1 MEQLGVSLHL
11 RLDKS
16 WCGTHAWLRACTDR
30 GERVNRTAD
39 TFMPTIITAAR
50 LVTPVEWIEA
60 PVVVVDD
67 GSITALRSRSE
78 GEIPAGPVLNF
89 PDLILAP
96 GFIDI
101 HIHGGAG
108 RDAMEADESALEQI
122 ERQLVKHGVTAYLPT
137 TVTAPQ
143 EKILKALEGLGR
155 SITTANKNDRRAA
168 PLGIHLEGPFISHEK
183 RGVHPPENL
192 LPSSPQ
198 ALDRFWQASAGSI
211 RMMTIAP
218 ELPGAAE
225 TIRYARS
232 LGVRSSLGHSNA
244 TYQEAQSGISAGA
257 DHATHTFN
265 AMRALDH
272 REPGILGAVL
282 ENDDLTADIIA
293 DGIHVHPSIL
303 KLFLR
308 AKGADRAILI
318 TDAISATGMP
328 DGIYNLGGLEVQV
341 SNGRCEYQ
349 GKLAGSVLTLDRAIR
364 NVMSF
369 AGWQLQQ
376 AIKLATYNPAERL
389 GVSNQRG
396 LLAPGRRADLVVL
409 TPEGNVVHT
418 IIGGEIAN

>member
-1 MEQLGVSLHL
+1 
-11 RLDKS
+11 
-16 WCGTHAWLRACTDR
+16 
-30 GERVNRTAD
+30 
-39 TFMPTIITAAR
+39 MPTIITAAR

-60 PVVVVDD
+60 PVMVIEHGHIV
-67 GSITALRSRSE
+67 SLASRNATEISE
-78 GEIPAGPVLNF
+78 GRRLDFQN
-89 PDLILAP
+89 LILAP

-108 RDAMEADESALEQI
+108 RDAMEASESALEQI

-143 EKILKALEGLGR
+143 EKILKALDGLGK
-155 SITTANKNDRRAA
+155 SIAGANRNQGRAA

-183 RGVHPPENL
+183 RGVHPPQDL
-192 LPSSPQ
+192 LPPSPQ
-198 ALDRFWQASAGSI
+198 ALERFWQASAGNI

-218 ELPGAAE
+218 ELPGALE
-225 TIRYARS
+225 TIRYARA
-232 LGVRSSLGHSNA
+232 LGVHSSLGHSNA
-244 TYQEAQSGISAGA
+244 TYKEAQSGISAGA

-272 REPGILGAVL
+272 RDPGILGAVL
-282 ENDDLTADIIA
+282 ENDELTADIIA
-293 DGIHVHPSIL
+293 DGIHVHPSVL

-318 TDAISATGMP
+318 TDAISATDMP
-328 DGIYNLGGLEVQV
+328 DGVYSLGGLEVQV
-341 SNGRCEYQ
+341 SNGRCEFQ

-376 AIKLATYNPAERL
+376 AIKLATLNPAQRL
-389 GVSNQRG
+389 GVSDQRG
-396 LLAPGRRADLVVL
+396 LLAAGRRADLVVL
-409 TPEGNVVHT
+409 TPEGEVAHT
-418 IIGGEIAN
+418 IIGGEIVN

>member
-1 MEQLGVSLHL
+1 MTTV
-11 RLDKS
+11 
-16 WCGTHAWLRACTDR
+16 
-30 GERVNRTAD
+30 
-39 TFMPTIITAAR
+39 ITAAR

-67 GSITALRSRSE
+67 ARITALRSRSDA
-78 GEIPAGPVLNF
+78 EIPAGQLLNF

-108 RDAMEADESALEQI
+108 RDAMEADESALAQI

-137 TVTAPQ
+137 TVTASKD
-143 EKILKALEGLGR
+143 KILVALDGLGKL
-155 SITTANKNDRRAA
+155 IATAKKNHGRAE

-183 RGVHPPENL
+183 RGVHPPQDL
-192 LPSSPQ
+192 LPPSPQ
-198 ALDRFWQASAGSI
+198 ALERFWQASAGNI

-225 TIRYARS
+225 TIQYART
-232 LGVRSSLGHSNA
+232 LGVHSSLGHSNA
-244 TYQEAQSGISAGA
+244 TYQQAQTGISAGA

-272 REPGILGAVL
+272 RDPGILGAVL
-282 ENDDLTADIIA
+282 ENDELTADIIA
-293 DGIHVHPSIL
+293 DGIHVHPSVL
-303 KLFLR
+303 NLFLR

-328 DGIYNLGGLEVQV
+328 DGVYSLGGLEVQV

-364 NVMSF
+364 NVMTM

-376 AIKLATYNPAERL
+376 AVKLATLNPAQRF
-389 GVSNQRG
+389 GISGQRG

-409 TPEGNVVHT
+409 TPEGQVAHT

>member
-1 MEQLGVSLHL
+1 
-11 RLDKS
+11 
-16 WCGTHAWLRACTDR
+16 
-30 GERVNRTAD
+30 
-39 TFMPTIITAAR
+39 MPTIITAAR
-50 LVTPVEWIEA
+50 LVTPVEPIEE
-60 PVVVVDD
+60 PVVVVED
-67 GSITALRSRSE
+67 GRITALWSRNSA
-78 GEIPAGPVLNF
+78 EIPAGRLLNF
-89 PDLILAP
+89 PDLVLAP

-108 RDAMEADESALEQI
+108 RDAMEADESALAQI

-137 TVTAPQ
+137 TVTAPH
-143 EKILKALEGLGR
+143 EKILEALEGLGKL
-155 SITTANKNDRRAA
+155 ITTANKNQGRAV

-183 RGVHPPENL
+183 RGVHPPQNL
-192 LPSSPQ
+192 VPPTQQ
-198 ALDRFWQASAGSI
+198 AFDRFWQASAGTI

-218 ELPGAAE
+218 ELPDAAE
-225 TIRYARS
+225 TIRHARM
-232 LGVRSSLGHSNA
+232 LGVHSSLGHSNA
-244 TYQEAQSGISAGA
+244 TYQQAQSGISAGA

-272 REPGILGAVL
+272 RDPGILGAVL
-282 ENDDLTADIIA
+282 ENDELTADIIA
-293 DGIHVHPSIL
+293 DGIHVHPSVL

-328 DGIYNLGGLEVQV
+328 DGVYSLGGLEVQV

-376 AIKLATYNPAERL
+376 AVRLASLNPAQRL
-389 GVSNQRG
+389 GISDQRG
-396 LLAPGRRADLVVL
+396 LLAPGRLADMVVL
-409 TPEGNVVHT
+409 TPKGEVAHT

>member
-1 MEQLGVSLHL
+1 MSTV
-11 RLDKS
+11 
-16 WCGTHAWLRACTDR
+16 
-30 GERVNRTAD
+30 
-39 TFMPTIITAAR
+39 ITAAR
-50 LVTPVEWIEA
+50 LVTPLEWIES
-60 PVVVVDD
+60 PVIVVED
-67 GSITALRSRSE
+67 GRIIDLQSRAAM
-78 GEIPAGPVLNF
+78 EIPAGRLLDF
-89 PDLILAP
+89 PGLILAP

-108 RDAMEADESALEQI
+108 RDAMEASESALAQI

-137 TVTAPQ
+137 TVTASQ
-143 EKILKALEGLGR
+143 ERILKALDGLGKL
-155 SITTANKNDRRAA
+155 IATANKNQGRAA
-168 PLGIHLEGPFISHEK
+168 PLGIHLEGPFISHAK
-183 RGVHPPENL
+183 RGVHPPQDL
-192 LPSSPQ
+192 LPPSPE
-198 ALDRFWQASAGSI
+198 ALERFWQASAGTI

-218 ELPGAAE
+218 ELPGAVE
-225 TIRYARS
+225 TIRYARN
-232 LGVRSSLGHSNA
+232 LGVHSSLGHSNA

-272 REPGILGAVL
+272 RDPGILGAVL
-282 ENDDLTADIIA
+282 ENDELTADIIA
-293 DGIHVHPSIL
+293 DGIHVHPSVL

-328 DGIYNLGGLEVQV
+328 DGVYSLGGLEVQV
-341 SNGRCEYQ
+341 SNGRCEYLD
-349 GKLAGSVLTLDRAIR
+349 KLAGSVLTLDRAIR

-376 AIKLATYNPAERL
+376 AVKLATLNPAQRL
-389 GVSNQRG
+389 GISDQRG

-409 TPEGNVVHT
+409 TPEGEVVHT

>member
-1 MEQLGVSLHL
+1 MTTV
-11 RLDKS
+11 
-16 WCGTHAWLRACTDR
+16 
-30 GERVNRTAD
+30 
-39 TFMPTIITAAR
+39 
-50 LVTPVEWIEA
+50 
-60 PVVVVDD
+60 
-67 GSITALRSRSE
+67 ITALRLITPIEWIESPIVVVEDGHITALQSRSDA
-78 GEIPAGPVLNF
+78 EIPAGRLLDF

-108 RDAMEADESALEQI
+108 RDAMEADESALAQI
-122 ERQLVKHGVTAYLPT
+122 ERQLAKHGVTAYLPT
-137 TVTAPQ
+137 TVTASQ
-143 EKILKALEGLGR
+143 EKILKALGGLGEL
-155 SITTANKNDRRAA
+155 IATANKNQGRAA

-192 LPSSPQ
+192 LPPSPQ
-198 ALDRFWQASAGSI
+198 AFDRFWQASAGNISI
-211 RMMTIAP
+211 MTIAP
-218 ELPGAAE
+218 ELPGAVE
-225 TIRYARS
+225 TIQYART
-232 LGVRSSLGHSNA
+232 LGVHSSLGHSNA
-244 TYQEAQSGISAGA
+244 TYQEALSGISAGA

-265 AMRALDH
+265 AMRTLDH

-282 ENDDLTADIIA
+282 EDNELTADIIA
-293 DGIHVHPSIL
+293 DGIHVHPNVL

-308 AKGADRAILI
+308 SKGADRAILI

-328 DGIYNLGGLEVQV
+328 DGVYSLGGLEVQV
-341 SNGRCEYQ
+341 SNGRCEFR

-376 AIKLATYNPAERL
+376 AIKLATLNPAKRL
-389 GVSNQRG
+389 GISNQRG

-409 TPEGNVVHT
+409 TPEGEVAHT